1 MQEQNEKRSGTRH
14 DSQRSL
20 YAHVQVFSHQ
30 RLSFAGW
37 LAEEEKG
44 TFQTFVES
52 SSPVAVCAKAVIAL
66 AALQQSKP
74 LLAVPKSS
82 AMLL

>member
-1 MQEQNEKRSGTRH
+1 MQEKNEKRSGTRH

-20 YAHVQVFSHQ
+20 CAHVQVFSHQ

-44 TFQTFVES
+44 TFQTFVE